1 MEQKFFIFSIQD
13 PEEESSVLAEAVNH
27 NLKLSH
33 LDGDDHHHAHPPPS
47 SFSALSRLKHSDSS
61 FGLHSP
67 DVDAASSASASSGAK
82 QATAAVAAREAE
94 VKKTIFF
101 LKKKSGFGVLERH
114 VFPRKVEDRC
124 KKLKQ

>member
-33 LDGDDHHHAHPPPS
+33 LDGDDHHHAHHPS
-47 SFSALSRLKHSDSS
+47 SSADALSRLKHSDSS

-67 DVDAASSASASSGAK
+67 DVDAASSASASTGAK
-82 QATAAVAAREAE
+82 QATAAAAREAE

-101 LKKKSGFGVLERH
+101 
-114 VFPRKVEDRC
+114 
-124 KKLKQ
+124 